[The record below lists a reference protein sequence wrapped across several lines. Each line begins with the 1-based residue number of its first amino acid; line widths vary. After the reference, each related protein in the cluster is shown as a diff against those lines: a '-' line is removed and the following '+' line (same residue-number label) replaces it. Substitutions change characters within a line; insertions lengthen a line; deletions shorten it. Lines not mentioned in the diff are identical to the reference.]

1 MEIVANLFSESLP
14 WRKIRV
20 YKEEEE
26 EELDV
31 FGGFEDLVVY
41 FSTL

>member
-26 EELDV
+26 ELDV